1 MDAELLLLAIGLL
14 WMTYKRERPIATLK
28 ERRPEGSPRA
38 PRRRRG
44 HPRVLRLPR
53 PTLAKAQKHRLAR
66 APQQE
71 MGRRAHVVRIFPD
84 DRLLIRLVG
93 MLCLKQNDERLV
105 GAATFP
111 PSRWSRC
118 SRCGS
123 T

>member
-1 MDAELLLLAIGLL
+1 
-14 WMTYKRERPIATLK
+14 
-28 ERRPEGSPRA
+28 
-38 PRRRRG
+38 
-44 HPRVLRLPR
+44 VLRDADEDI
-53 PTLAKAQKHRLAR
+53 LAFYAFP
-66 APQQE
+66 APHWPKLRSTDSLERFNKE